1 MKTRIVF
8 ALFLL
13 GISHQFVFT
22 QHEIQGQIIDLESS
36 AIPYANV
43 LLLHAVDSSYVLGQ
57 LSDEDGTFNMV
68 VPETGR
74 YLISAS
80 LIGYQTVYTD
90 PFDLT
95 EATYKLPAILLPAS
109 GLDLNTVEVRAEKP
123 LIVRRLDR
131 TIVNLENRPA
141 VAGRSVLEL
150 MEQLPGVVVNRT
162 NNTISMLGK
171 DGVNLLIN
179 NRQQYLTGDALFNYL
194 QGINTDNV
202 SSIELITTPPAE
214 FDAQGNAGFINL
226 VLKSSPGDG
235 FQGGYS
241 LFAAYGNGRQGGGN
255 FNFNYRKERLNLFG
269 SYAYA
274 HDGQGQTF
282 TFVSR
287 TGSGDNLVETTNPSI
302 RSPYINNHNAR
313 LGLDYELGVGTT
325 AGLLVSGYNNNWN
338 MDATSNILIEPAL
351 GIDTLIANTVFEE
364 NNWRN
369 WQLNANLT
377 QQLGTEGQLEV
388 NYDYL
393 WFRNENPIDY
403 FYGYSDSAGQPF
415 FDFDLLSQKIT
426 PFSIHVLRLDYRTQL
441 DSKWSLETGVKG
453 AFSAFENQ
461 VRVERDEISLTEF
474 NSLANLQENVWAAY
488 GQTEYALSEKVQF
501 KAGLRYEYATSDLQT
516 VEEGQVVDRKRGRLF
531 PSVFAQFGKVN
542 LSYNRRVN
550 RPAFTDMAPFLIFL
564 DPQSNFGGNPAL
576 RPSISDNFQLTYQ
589 LGVINIS
596 GQYTFENDPI
606 FRFQNR
612 YDPATRRQII
622 QPDNIESQRT
632 YNLSLGFPIKFT
644 EWWQS
649 RWSAFSI
656 WQEINTNDEAGLQTN
671 NNQFTR
677 FNGNFSFSLPKQWT
691 IELSG
696 FYQTRN
702 LNGNVAIQATG
713 MLNFG
718 LQKQLP
724 NGARISFNVNDVF
737 DSFVFSGITD
747 IPELDLFIERSFDFS
762 NRVFRLS
769 YSASFGDSQVRRNR
783 NRQGPEEAGRVN

>member
-1 MKTRIVF
+1 MKTRI
-8 ALFLL
+8 ALLLSLL
-13 GISHQFVFT
+13 GISHQLVFA
-22 QHEIQGQIIDLESS
+22 QFEIQGQIIDAESS

-57 LSDEDGTFNMV
+57 LSDENGAFSMSA
-68 VPETGR
+68 PAAGR

-80 LIGYQTVYTD
+80 LIGYETVYAD
-90 PFDLT
+90 PFELS
-95 EATYKLPAILLPAS
+95 EETYRQPAILLPAS

-131 TIVNLENRPA
+131 TIINLENRPT

-150 MEQLPGVVVNRT
+150 MEQLPGVVVSRSNR
-162 NNTISMLGK
+162 TISMLGK

-179 NRQQYLTGDALFNYL
+179 GRQQYLTGDALFSFL
-194 QGINTDNV
+194 QGISTDNV
-202 SSIELITTPPAE
+202 KSIELITTPAAE

-226 VLKSSPGDG
+226 LLKSSPGDG
-235 FQGGYS
+235 LQGGYS
-241 LFAAYGNGRQGGGN
+241 LYAGYGNGEQAGGN
-255 FNFNYRKERLNLFG
+255 INFNYRKDRLNLFG
-269 SYAYA
+269 SYAFS

-282 TFVSR
+282 TFFTQ
-287 TGSGDNLVETTNPSI
+287 TGSGDGLEETTNPSV

-313 LGLDYELGVGTT
+313 LGLDYELGTKTT
-325 AGLLVSGYNNNWN
+325 AGVLVSGYNNNWN
-338 MDATSNILIEPAL
+338 MDATSPILIEAATTP
-351 GIDTLIANTVFEE
+351 DTLIENTVFEE

-377 QQLGTEGQLEV
+377 QELGAESQLEL

-403 FYGYSDSAGQPF
+403 FYGYSDLSGQPF
-415 FDFDLLSQKIT
+415 FDFDLLSEKIT
-426 PFSIHVLRLDYRTQL
+426 PFSIHVMRLDYRTQL
-441 DSKWSLETGVKG
+441 DSKWSMETGVKA

-461 VRVERDEISLTEF
+461 VRVERDAIALPEF
-474 NSLANLQENVWAAY
+474 SSLANLQENVWAAY

-501 KAGLRYEYATSDLQT
+501 KAGLRYEYATSDLVT

-531 PSVFAQFGKVN
+531 PSLFAQLGKVN

-596 GQYTFENDPI
+596 GQYTFENNPI

-612 YDPATRRQII
+612 YDPTTRRQII
-622 QPDNIESQRT
+622 QPDNIESQRA
-632 YNLSLGFPIKFT
+632 YNLSLDFPIKFT

-656 WQEINTNDEAGLQTN
+656 WQEVNTSDEAGLQTN

-677 FNGNFSFSLPKQWT
+677 FNGNFSFSLPKEWG

-696 FYQTRN
+696 FYQTKN
-702 LNGNVAIQATG
+702 LNGNVTVQATG

-737 DSFVFSGITD
+737 DSFVFTGITD
-747 IPELDLFIERSFDFS
+747 IPELDLFIERSYDFS

-769 YSASFGDSQVRRNR
+769 YSTSFGDSQVRRNR